1 LPGEE
6 HSTGVAQSAA
16 TLLEAIG
23 EHHEL
28 TLVRGFGNLGDE
40 LMRAGTH
47 RLLGTDVFREIDVDD
62 LPCSS
67 GDTVLLPGSG
77 AFCRPYHE
85 WMPRAL
91 AIAELRFD
99 RVIVL
104 PSSFDVGEDSV
115 RHSLQRT
122 KATVFAREPE
132 SLRRIEGFCRARFAH
147 DCAFFFDFSRFSA
160 PGEGTLS
167 AFRTDREATGGELLI
182 DDNQDISIT
191 ASSLDGW
198 LAEIERHALVRTDRA
213 HVMIAAAL
221 MGKQVE
227 FAPSSY
233 HKLEAIAASSL
244 GAFPVR
250 RIDAPRRPRAGD
262 PPISEPD
269 AATRARLRMAAAP
282 CPAGDL
288 PPDGPARVTAVI
300 LTRDRPDFVLGA
312 VRSVTAATIPV
323 RMLVID
329 NNSDP
334 GSRPALSAMA
344 VADPRIELRLVDRNL
359 GCAGGRRLA
368 AELVET
374 ELVLFLD
381 DDAELIEGALEH
393 MVADL
398 DAHPGAAGVTA
409 LVVDPSGAVQHFGG
423 WIAVSDEDARFGHD
437 GSGLPVDHPSLPAT
451 GPSGWV
457 PGTAALLRTRVLQEV
472 AIDDRMA
479 AYYEDNDWCYRVE
492 QRRPGSFRRCR
503 EALVLHRHDYGA
515 ARPPSSRLVQRY
527 EIVERLA
534 AHAHFFHAHG
544 VLLDVD
550 LRLAIPELCRPDGAI
565 DLPAARLLMELISAR
580 GVDWTVMEW
589 MNGGLRPLL
598 DGAHAESAQRGE
610 RITELLAEN
619 AAREAQIGQLEG
631 HVTALTDRFRTL
643 EREQAESRELVAWL
657 QNRHLTLRKVEAGG
671 WWRLRSYLLPLLRV
685 AARARRWLGRR
696 S

>member
-1 LPGEE
+1 MPGEE
-6 HSTGVAQSAA
+6 HNAGVAQSAA

-23 EHHEL
+23 ENHEL
-28 TLVRGFGNLGDE
+28 TLVRGFGNLGDA

-47 RLLGTDVFREIDVDD
+47 RLLGTGVFREIDVDE
-62 LPCSS
+62 LPCRS

-122 KATVFAREPE
+122 SATVFAREPE
-132 SLRRIEGFCRARFAH
+132 SLRRIEGLCRARFAH

-160 PGEGTLS
+160 PGEGTLN
-167 AFRTDREATGGELLI
+167 AFRTDREATDGELLL
-182 DDNQDISIT
+182 DDNRDISVT

-221 MGKQVE
+221 MGKRVE

-250 RIDAPRRPRAGD
+250 RIDAPRRPRAGA

-282 CPAGDL
+282 CPAGDRR
-288 PPDGPARVTAVI
+288 PDGPARVTAVI
-300 LTRDRPDFVLGA
+300 LTRDRPELVAGA
-312 VRSVTAATIPV
+312 ARSVTAATVPV
-323 RMLVID
+323 RVLVID

-334 GSRPALSAMA
+334 RRRPALSAMA
-344 VADPRIELRLVDRNL
+344 AADPRIELRLADRNL

-368 AELVET
+368 VELVET
-374 ELVLFLD
+374 ELILLLD
-381 DDAELIEGALEH
+381 DDGELIDGALEH
-393 MVADL
+393 LIADL
-398 DAHPGAAGVTA
+398 DAHPEAAGVTG
-409 LVVDPSGAVQHFGG
+409 LVVGPQGLVQHFGG
-423 WIAVSDEDARFGHD
+423 WIATSEEDARFGLD
-437 GSGLPVDHPSLPAT
+437 CAGLPFDHPSLPPT

-457 PGTAALLRTRVLQEV
+457 PGTGALLRTRALKEV

-479 AYYEDNDWCYRVE
+479 AYYEDNEWCYRVE

-503 EALVLHRHDYGA
+503 EAVVLHHHDHAVGPA
-515 ARPPSSRLVQRY
+515 HASSLVARY
-527 EIVERLA
+527 ETVERLA
-534 AHAHFFHAHG
+534 AQAHFFRAHG

-550 LRLAIPELCRPDGAI
+550 LVSAIPELRRPDGTT
-565 DLPAARLLMELISAR
+565 DLAAARLLMELISAR
-580 GVDWTVMEW
+580 GVDWAVMEW
-589 MNGGLRPLL
+589 INGGLRPLL
-598 DGAHAESAQRGE
+598 DGAHEESARRGAQ
-610 RITELLAEN
+610 ITQLLADGG
-619 AAREAQIGQLEG
+619 AREAHVGQLEG
-631 HVTALTDRFRTL
+631 HVAALADRVRTL

-671 WWRLRSYLLPLLRV
+671 WWRLRSHLLPLLRV
-685 AARARRWLGRR
+685 AARARRWWGRR